1 MSLQIPLH
9 VELHQ
14 KAIKYLSSLTNRY
27 MKVSEFQLWKVWL
40 LGNSLRI
47 KALYHRW
54 YIPIYIGFKNWY
66 FFIFYVNRLQLKLK
80 TEKIPTHYIYPFWY
94 SKKLQSC
101 LQRNH
106 AKLISLWSTVHPF
119 QEFWEFKNSKSEQ
132 HLHGQASYCTIIYFY
147 GKYYTNFSIL
157 VGILNVNSFPF

>member
-66 FFIFYVNRLQLKLK
+66 FFIFYFNRLQLKLK

-106 AKLISLWSTVHPF
+106 AKLCGPLSIPFKSFGSLKTQNQNNTCMGKQVTVQSYIF
-119 QEFWEFKNSKSEQ
+119 M
-132 HLHGQASYCTIIYFY
+132 ASITQTFLY
-147 GKYYTNFSIL
+147 L
-157 VGILNVNSFPF
+157 